1 MPTAAPA
8 TRSSDIPPAY
18 RAATDRR
25 HCTGSRIA
33 DDPCHE
39 LYEQF
44 LSQDQVRFSTGLL
57 APVETMR
64 AAHARL
70 ISLEPRLKSH
80 PKGATTTTATLTLRA
95 LAAESPYA
103 KIHALLT
110 AAGIPHTAHGNGYG
124 NTMSHNK
131 AEGMP
136 GLEHSDLYM
145 RQANALVRTDLVPD
159 SKIWTRAPFDLWCSD
174 AHCKIR
180 RRAPELGAHN
190 DSILMR
196 GQAFR
201 ERPPGH
207 PAILPRVSAT
217 DAAGRTHSADATYS
231 GDNVVVIELSGMGQ
245 SIAGAATMLCDE
257 GANVY
262 KCLIGGRD
270 PIDEIEPFFSEQ
282 LNRGKVLVA
291 VEGLA
296 QVRKMVETAYSAAA
310 AAGRG
315 GVVVFATNFPEAALV
330 GAKLDGKALR
340 EDMSGV
346 VHVHMTPR
354 GPGGA
359 AEGGGNSCTTS
370 ATASARQADGG
381 VGPAGITDDIS
392 SFFSGGLLC
401 DVLGAGT
408 VLDPAMPLLWGT
420 QIASIHVKTAI
431 DLALLHHARTGGEG
445 QRVELNLLRCGLYC
459 NLMYFSLT
467 LFQANKGS
475 EMGLKVDKMS
485 FETYRTADGK
495 WLQMLGV
502 DYKKHVPRMFKAL
515 GIAGASYRR
524 VIWAALTG
532 FDRKN
537 PLALVPV
544 VFGKVTECIREAIAA
559 KTWAELEPIFKAHD
573 VWHTSVATPAEAAC
587 NEQARATRAFRYA
600 SAGQINVPA
609 HVRVNAPLQM
619 TRWAAGDMTA
629 RYGDPDEAPDVG
641 PTQRKR
647 SIAFAAF
654 AGEVHTV

>member
-1 MPTAAPA
+1 M
-8 TRSSDIPPAY
+8 
-18 RAATDRR
+18 
-25 HCTGSRIA
+25 
-33 DDPCHE
+33 
-39 LYEQF
+39 
-44 LSQDQVRFSTGLL
+44 SQDQVRFSTGLL

-70 ISLEPRLKSH
+70 VALEPRLGSKTE
-80 PKGATTTTATLTLRA
+80 GAATPALTLRA
-95 LAAESPYA
+95 LAAKSSYDQ
-103 KIHALLT
+103 IHALLT
-110 AAGIPHTAHGNGYG
+110 EANIPHTAHGDGFG

-174 AHCKIR
+174 AHCKIQ

-190 DSILMR
+190 DSILLR
-196 GQAFR
+196 GEAFR
-201 ERPPGH
+201 ARAPGH
-207 PAILPRVSAT
+207 PAILPRVS
-217 DAAGRTHSADATYS
+217 SADAQGRNQPVDAVTS
-231 GDNVVVIELSGMGQ
+231 ENVVVVELSGMGQ

-257 GANVY
+257 GARVY
-262 KCLIGGRD
+262 KCLLGGRD
-270 PIDEIEPFFSEQ
+270 PIDEIEPSFSEQ
-282 LNRGKVLVA
+282 LNRGKVLVS
-291 VEGLA
+291 VDGLA
-296 QVRKMVETAYSAAA
+296 QVRTMVETAYESAATDS
-310 AAGRG
+310 
-315 GVVVFATNFPEAALV
+315 VVVFATNFPEAALV
-330 GAKLDGKALR
+330 SARLDGKRLR
-340 EDMSGV
+340 EDMPGI

-354 GPGGA
+354 GPGESAGD
-359 AEGGGNSCTTS
+359 SS
-370 ATASARQADGG
+370 ATQHEG

-420 QIASIHVKTAI
+420 QIASVHVKTAI

-502 DYKKHVPRMFKAL
+502 DYKKHVPRLFKAL

-524 VIWAALTG
+524 VVWAALMG

-544 VFGKVTECIREAIAA
+544 IFGKVTECIREAIAA
-559 KTWAELEPIFKAHD
+559 RTWAELEPIFKAHD

-587 NEQARATRAFRYA
+587 NEQARVTRAFRYA
-600 SAGQINVPA
+600 SREQVDVPG
-609 HVRVNAPLQM
+609 HVRVNAPLQV
-619 TRWAAGDMTA
+619 TRWAKGDVTA
-629 RYGDPDEAPDVG
+629 RYGDPDDAPLIG
-641 PTQRKR
+641 PTKKKQ

-654 AGEVHTV
+654 AGEM